1 MIFELGEKL
10 LANRDLNA
18 AIVCYIL
25 SNSVSKVL
33 DLWKKRS
40 LHRMANL
47 QPGQTR
53 ESVLVELF
61 ERLILFRNV
70 LNGQ

>member
-1 MIFELGEKL
+1 MIFELGDKL

-33 DLWKKRS
+33 DLWKKRT

-47 QPGQTR
+47 QPG
-53 ESVLVELF
+53 
-61 ERLILFRNV
+61 
-70 LNGQ
+70 